1 MPYLGEI
8 AGIGTAILWAA
19 NAIFFAEG
27 AKRTDALSVSILRL
41 ILASVILTVLHLA
54 LGGRFNFQLD
64 AVLWLGASGIVALA
78 VGDWF
83 LFSAL
88 GKIGPRIVMLVM
100 SASPVFA
107 ALIAWIFL
115 GETLGLM
122 AIVGIA
128 LVVGGICLIV
138 LNKKGNEHL
147 ERKNLVTGVIFSV
160 LAAIGQGSG
169 LVIAKHG
176 MSLGVGEIDATM
188 IRVLSAT
195 AVVAVFTLII
205 GRGKRVAASARN
217 AKAMLFVALGTTIGL
232 IMGTLLAFVSINNTE
247 VGVGATLISLSP
259 LILLPASRI
268 IYRERITLIA
278 VIGTIV
284 TIAGVALLMLR

>member
-1 MPYLGEI
+1 MPYPGEI

-27 AKRTDALSVSILRL
+27 AKRIDALSVSILRL

-54 LGGRFNFQLD
+54 LGGRFNFPLD

-115 GETLGLM
+115 KEGLGLM
-122 AIVGIA
+122 AIGGIA
-128 LVVGGICLIV
+128 LTVGGICLVV

-195 AVVAVFTLII
+195 AVVALFTLIT

-217 AKAMLFVALGTTIGL
+217 AKAMLFVTLGTTIGL

-268 IYRERITLIA
+268 IYGERITLIA
-278 VIGTIV
+278 VIGTVV
-284 TIAGVALLMLR
+284 TLAGVALLMLR

>member
-128 LVVGGICLIV
+128 LVVGGICLVV

>member
-1 MPYLGEI
+1 MPYLGKI

-27 AKRTDALSVSILRL
+27 AKRIDALSVSILRL
-41 ILASVILTVLHLA
+41 ILASVLLIGLHLA
-54 LGGRFNFQLD
+54 LGGRFNFPLD

-83 LFSAL
+83 LFAAL
-88 GKIGPRIVMLVM
+88 AKIGPRIVMLVM

-115 GETLGLM
+115 KEGLGLM
-122 AIVGIA
+122 AIGGIA
-128 LVVGGICLIV
+128 LVVGGVCLVV

-195 AVVAVFTLII
+195 AVVALFTLII

-259 LILLPASRI
+259 LILLPASKI
-268 IYRERITLIA
+268 IYGERITLIA
-278 VIGTIV
+278 VIGTVV
-284 TIAGVALLMLR
+284 TLAGVAFLMLR

>member
-27 AKRTDALSVSILRL
+27 AKRIDALSVSILRL
-41 ILASVILTVLHLA
+41 ILASIILVAIHFIV
-54 LGGRFNFQLD
+54 GGRFSFSPNAL
-64 AVLWLGASGIVALA
+64 LWLGVSGIVALA

-83 LFSAL
+83 LFAAL

-115 GETLGLM
+115 KEGLGLM
-122 AIVGIA
+122 AIGGIA
-128 LVVGGICLIV
+128 LTVGGICLVV

-147 ERKNLVTGVIFSV
+147 EKRNLLTGVIFSV

-176 MSLGVGEIDATM
+176 MSLGVSVLDATM

-195 AVVAVFTLII
+195 AVVALFTLII
-205 GRGKRVAASARN
+205 GRGKRVAASA
-217 AKAMLFVALGTTIGL
+217 
-232 IMGTLLAFVSINNTE
+232 
-247 VGVGATLISLSP
+247 
-259 LILLPASRI
+259 
-268 IYRERITLIA
+268 
-278 VIGTIV
+278 
-284 TIAGVALLMLR
+284 

>member
-27 AKRTDALSVSILRL
+27 AKRIDALSVSILRL
-41 ILASVILTVLHLA
+41 ILASVVLIGLHLT

-88 GKIGPRIVMLVM
+88 GRIGPRIVMLVM

-115 GETLGLM
+115 KEGLGLM
-122 AIVGIA
+122 AIGGIA
-128 LVVGGICLIV
+128 LVVGGICLVV

-147 ERKNLVTGVIFSV
+147 EKRNLLTGVIFSV

-188 IRVLSAT
+188 IRVLVAT
-195 AVVAVFTLII
+195 VVVALFTLII

-217 AKAMLFVALGTTIGL
+217 TKAMLFVALGTTIGL

-268 IYRERITLIA
+268 IYREKITLIG
-278 VIGTIV
+278 VLGTIV
-284 TIAGVALLMLR
+284 ALVGVALLMLR

>member
-27 AKRTDALSVSILRL
+27 AKRIDALSVSILRL

-54 LGGRFNFQLD
+54 LGGRFNFPLD

-122 AIVGIA
+122 AIGGIA
-128 LVVGGICLIV
+128 LTVVGICLVV

-188 IRVLSAT
+188 IRVVT
-195 AVVAVFTLII
+195 A
-205 GRGKRVAASARN
+205 
-217 AKAMLFVALGTTIGL
+217 
-232 IMGTLLAFVSINNTE
+232 
-247 VGVGATLISLSP
+247 
-259 LILLPASRI
+259 
-268 IYRERITLIA
+268 
-278 VIGTIV
+278 
-284 TIAGVALLMLR
+284 

>member
-1 MPYLGEI
+1 MPYPGEI

-27 AKRTDALSVSILRL
+27 AKRIDALSVSILRL

-54 LGGRFNFQLD
+54 LGGRFNFPLD

-122 AIVGIA
+122 AIGGIA
-128 LVVGGICLIV
+128 LTVGGICLVV

-160 LAAIGQGSG
+160 LVAIGQGSG

-217 AKAMLFVALGTTIGL
+217 AKAMLFVTLGTTIGL

-259 LILLPASRI
+259 LILLPASRM
-268 IYRERITLIA
+268 IYREKITLIG
-278 VIGTIV
+278 VLGTIV
-284 TIAGVALLMLR
+284 TLAGVALLMLR

>member
-27 AKRTDALSVSILRL
+27 AKRIDALSVSILRL

-54 LGGRFNFQLD
+54 LGGRFNFPLD

-122 AIVGIA
+122 AIGGIA
-128 LVVGGICLIV
+128 LTVGGICLVV

-160 LAAIGQGSG
+160 LAAMGQGSG
-169 LVIAKHG
+169 LVIAKQG
-176 MSLGVGEIDATM
+176 LALGVGEIDATM

-217 AKAMLFVALGTTIGL
+217 AKAMLFVTLGTTIGL

-259 LILLPASRI
+259 LILLPASRM
-268 IYRERITLIA
+268 IYREKITLIG
-278 VIGTIV
+278 VLGTIV
-284 TIAGVALLMLR
+284 ALVGVALLMLR